1 MYSGTTSPIF
11 DVPEFPTLRRIKPL
25 PKRRRTTGS
34 AQENTS
40 PVSQLSGSTLNP
52 QNILPAFL
60 QTPSQP
66 ELQRPS
72 LPIDSLIPN
81 ATPDELLSHV
91 DNISTRIALQNYY
104 LPILGNVQNFLAG
117 HGASADSINGNSA
130 TAAAAAAAL
139 AAVTSAGRN
148 GPLPMPQ
155 LSDLDSI
162 EFGVHFAAAAA
173 AAAAAGIHMGGL
185 GSFGLADSNMNSL
198 TGMATI
204 NANET
209 SPLLSNGTM
218 RDTPGEFGS
227 GRREE
232 GDEEEDYSDR
242 LRRPSNTKK
251 RKVPANLSGSP
262 RSANTGEGA
271 GRGSQSSS
279 YLDGEDTADSYP
291 VAVGGFSAPDTAT
304 LRDNGD
310 HDRDRD
316 YDSMS
321 PSPVY
326 PPPSF
331 PGQMSM
337 LTQKKGKLTA
347 ATLAGLQHKEML
359 KARKR
364 QLGSVMGA
372 LSHGDSFVLDH
383 ALSIH
388 FPLGGNGEPLKVRK
402 SKRRSVRLA
411 RAMTIMME
419 TPDRK
424 NRHPDAVPF
433 PESDFEFKCP
443 SASEYILLYPLSRV
457 CDEKTGFYLVY

>member
-1 MYSGTTSPIF
+1 MYRGAPSPIF

-25 PKRRRTTGS
+25 PKRRRTTGP
-34 AQENTS
+34 AQENTLS
-40 PVSQLSGSTLNP
+40 VSQLSGSTP
-52 QNILPAFL
+52 NILPAFS

-72 LPIDSLIPN
+72 LPIDVLIPN

-91 DNISTRIALQNYY
+91 DNLSTRIALQNYY

-117 HGASADSINGNSA
+117 HGASGDSINGNSA
-130 TAAAAAAAL
+130 TAAAAAAAAL

-173 AAAAAGIHMGGL
+173 AAAAAGLHMGGL

-198 TGMATI
+198 TGMVTGDTK
-204 NANET
+204 ET
-209 SPLLSNGTM
+209 SPLLSNGTI
-218 RDTPGEFGS
+218 RDTSGEFGL
-227 GRREE
+227 GRREGGE
-232 GDEEEDYSDR
+232 GEGEEEDYVH
-242 LRRPSNTKK
+242 RPSNTKK
-251 RKVPANLSGSP
+251 RKVPANLGNSP
-262 RSANTGEGA
+262 RSANVGEGA
-271 GRGSQSSS
+271 RPGSQSPS
-279 YLDGEDTADSYP
+279 YLDDEDTTDSYP
-291 VAVGGFSAPDTAT
+291 IAVGGFSATDSAT
-304 LRDNGD
+304 LRDGHGD
-310 HDRDRD
+310 RDRDRD

-321 PSPVY
+321 PSPLY

-337 LTQKKGKLTA
+337 LRQKKGKLTA

-359 KARKR
+359 KTRKR

-372 LSHGDSFVLDH
+372 LTHGDSFVLDH

-388 FPLGGNGEPLKVRK
+388 FPFANGLGGGNGEPLKVRK

-443 SASEYILLYPLSRV
+443 SASEYILPLSV
-457 CDEKTGFYLVY
+457 CDQKY